1 MTKPLS
7 IKNTNLILFMMFGD
21 LGLFMRTLI
30 SHLQAETANL
40 TQQPKEKLLVSTKG
54 SHDLEDQQQLQVSV

>member
-7 IKNTNLILFMMFGD
+7 IKKTNLILFMMFGD
-21 LGLFMRTLI
+21 LGLFMGTLI
-30 SHLQAETANL
+30 SHQQAETANL
-40 TQQPKEKLLVSTKG
+40 TQQPKEKLLVSTEG